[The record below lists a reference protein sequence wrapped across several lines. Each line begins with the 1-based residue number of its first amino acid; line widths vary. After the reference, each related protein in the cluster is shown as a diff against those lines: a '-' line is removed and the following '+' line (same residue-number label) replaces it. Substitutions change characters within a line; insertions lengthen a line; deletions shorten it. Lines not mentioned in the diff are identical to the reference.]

1 MAWDDMR
8 VAWVTL
14 SPRRDEG
21 VCRVA
26 AMAYGVE
33 PDARRDRTSA
43 VEGQN
48 PHTFKSSC
56 DTSEWPLRALH
67 WKFVPKLTM

>member
-1 MAWDDMR
+1 MTAMAWDDMR

-33 PDARRDRTSA
+33 PDAIDATQPSDA
-43 VEGQN
+43 IDATA
-48 PHTFKSSC
+48 P
-56 DTSEWPLRALH
+56 PLVLIS
-67 WKFVPKLTM
+67 